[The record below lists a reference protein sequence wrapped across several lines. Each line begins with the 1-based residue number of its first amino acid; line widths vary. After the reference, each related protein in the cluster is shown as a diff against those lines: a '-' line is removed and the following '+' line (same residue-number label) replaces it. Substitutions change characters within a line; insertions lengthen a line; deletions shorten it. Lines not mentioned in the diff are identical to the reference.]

1 MMTVIKIA
9 LFSLIVSCVASDC
22 CSEYLEEI
30 PSSIRTWGI
39 CSDTEIMIE
48 IQNGSF
54 CIKTTDMAATVQNIS
69 TKVPRKSIVMK
80 SDTYCEESMVYAAS
94 DGTIKCVHDICS
106 EGQIFQSET
115 SQPIMKCI
123 EKGPS
128 SQNPTDQIYLVDA
141 EVPII
146 EWFTQDSMD
155 LINFN
160 NYIEKAMYT
169 KKVRRLSDNECSM
182 KLDLHAALP
191 QTPLYCTETDK

>member
-1 MMTVIKIA
+1 
-9 LFSLIVSCVASDC
+9 
-22 CSEYLEEI
+22 
-30 PSSIRTWGI
+30 
-39 CSDTEIMIE
+39 
-48 IQNGSF
+48 
-54 CIKTTDMAATVQNIS
+54 
-69 TKVPRKSIVMK
+69 
-80 SDTYCEESMVYAAS
+80 
-94 DGTIKCVHDICS
+94 
-106 EGQIFQSET
+106 
-115 SQPIMKCI
+115 MKCI